1 MKENLQIA
9 GIVDLELVSKDGLV
23 KYKNTINNLTTIAG
37 KNLAVRRL
45 LGDQETISS
54 IGIGSGTTA
63 AADTDTSLESSLA
76 NEDIRFQF
84 IDSINN
90 NILVNSTTFAENVG
104 TGTINEVGLFSNS
117 SPQKLL
123 CRAIVNTPF
132 EKAATD
138 YLNVSWKIKI
148 G

>member
-1 MKENLQIA
+1 MKESLSVV
-9 GIVDLELVSKDGLV
+9 GIVDIELFSSEGIV
-23 KYKNTINNLTTIAG
+23 KHKTTINNLTTVSG
-37 KNLAVRRL
+37 KNLIVRKL
-45 LGDQETISS
+45 INDTETISS
-54 IGIGSGTTA
+54 IAIGSGSTPAT
-63 AADTDTSLESSLA
+63 DTDTDMEQLLS

-84 IDSINN
+84 IDSINTN
-90 NILVNSTTFAENVG
+90 VLINTTTFAENVG
-104 TGTINEVGLFSNS
+104 TGTINEVGLFSSS

-123 CRAIVNTPF
+123 CRAIINDPF